1 MAEIATSASVA
12 TAEDG
17 ARVMFTCV
25 PADDGNPVAGV
36 KTTGVEDIAGTG
48 AGGGDGD
55 AAGAGAGDDTGS
67 GVGAGDGAATGA
79 GAGGAGVTAAAGEV
93 TVVESELNTP

>member
-1 MAEIATSASVA
+1 MAETATSASVA

-17 ARVMFTCV
+17 ARVMFTCI

-36 KTTGVEDIAGTG
+36 ETTGVEDDAGTG

-55 AAGAGAGDDTGS
+55 GTGAGDDTGS
-67 GVGAGDGAATGA
+67 GVGAGDGAGA
-79 GAGGAGVTAAAGEV
+79 GVGAGGAGVTTAAGEV
-93 TVVESELNTP
+93 TVEESELNTP